1 VPRWFGQ
8 VGEAVDGTGRKP
20 SGNFPVAPGDYL
32 TAMSPLSQECPLTR
46 TPVRTAVGAVL
57 GLAAVLL
64 FASPAW
70 AHTEIEIDNPQGG
83 ATNVTMTVNAEAEN
97 DSAGIRSVQMQLP
110 AGITPAQ
117 VTLSSGPAG
126 WTLAPDATGFT
137 VSGAPLPVKTDA
149 KFVVKLAQ
157 LPPAGGILTFKTLVT
172 YTDGKVDRWVEEP
185 TTDNPS
191 PKEPAPQVSVKPGV
205 VVAPPS
211 GTPSPTAPATTTA
224 ASAAATP
231 KSSDSTG
238 TVWLIVVA
246 LVVLAA
252 LVAGGLLWRR
262 RGAT

>member
-1 VPRWFGQ
+1 
-8 VGEAVDGTGRKP
+8 
-20 SGNFPVAPGDYL
+20 L
-32 TAMSPLSQECPLTR
+32 IR
-46 TPVRTAVGAVL
+46 TTVRTAAGAAI

-117 VTLSSGPAG
+117 VTLASGPAG

-137 VSGAPLPVKTDA
+137 VSGTPLPVKTDA

-172 YTDGKVDRWVEEP
+172 YTDGRVDRWIEEP
-185 TTDNPS
+185 TTGNPS
-191 PKEPAPQVSVKPGV
+191 PKDPAPQVSVRPGA
-205 VVAPPS
+205 APPS
-211 GTPSPTAPATTTA
+211 PSATPSPVAPTTAAA
-224 ASAAATP
+224 ASAAASP
-231 KSSDSTG
+231 KSSNSTG
-238 TVWLIVVA
+238 TVWLVVLG
-246 LVVLAA
+246 LVGLAA
-252 LVAGGLLWRR
+252 LSTAGLLWRR
-262 RGAT
+262 RRGAA